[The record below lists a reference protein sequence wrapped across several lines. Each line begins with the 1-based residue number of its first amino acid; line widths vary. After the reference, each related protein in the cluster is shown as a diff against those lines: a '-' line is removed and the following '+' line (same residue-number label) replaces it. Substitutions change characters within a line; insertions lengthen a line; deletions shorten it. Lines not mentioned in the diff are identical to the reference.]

1 MGEEWKGRE
10 VMDLKTLSRSVLDR
24 GKEVA
29 LRHRRYWPA
38 AVGVV
43 VLLLIYGFS
52 RSNDTKVVYEVNR
65 QGEFKEGRI
74 LGSPLSTVVD
84 GKERMFAKHAQE
96 LQTNQTHLQESIELL
111 TKKVNEMSEKMGGVA
126 TKSEANPSPTG
137 ETAPTDSIPPVQF
150 SEGNPQLHAGPVQVG
165 GGSETRVF
173 EQSRR
178 TRSVVSKGPTI
189 ISFPVKEEEIEQKK
203 PGVVLPPGSYVK
215 GKILTGV
222 EAPEGKTYPV
232 LVQLDFAY
240 IMPNHNRLDLS
251 GCFMIAKATGNLSIE
266 RVEMQVTKLSC
277 VSKTGAMFERDV
289 SGFIADDKDNS
300 FAVLGSVN
308 SKQDRVAAMAFLASI
323 VEGVSKAVQQAQT
336 TQQTNAVGGSQSL
349 LTGDQMKYIGAGGA
363 SEAASTVANWYLH
376 QAQNLLPTINVG
388 SGRDVWVVM
397 QESVSMPEN
406 YFKKGEDSNAVYTHF
421 TRMLN

>member
-1 MGEEWKGRE
+1 
-10 VMDLKTLSRSVLDR
+10 MDVQTLSRSLFGR
-24 GKEVA
+24 AKELA
-29 LRHRRYWPA
+29 ITHRKYWPA
-38 AVGVV
+38 AVGAVV
-43 VLLLIYGFS
+43 VLLIYGFS
-52 RSNDTKVVYEVNR
+52 HSSDPKVVYEVNR

-84 GKERMFAKHAQE
+84 GKERILAKHAQE
-96 LQTNQTHLQESIELL
+96 LQSTQAHLQESIEAL
-111 TKKVNEMSEKMGGVA
+111 TKKVNEMSDKMNGSVA
-126 TKSEANPSPTG
+126 SSTPANVT
-137 ETAPTDSIPPVQF
+137 TDATTNPQNESAIPKPVQF
-150 SEGNPQLHAGPVQVG
+150 SDSNPQLQARDVQPSVSRDRSEVFAPRQVRVVHRGPA
-165 GGSETRVF
+165 
-173 EQSRR
+173 
-178 TRSVVSKGPTI
+178 I
-189 ISFPVKEEEIEQKK
+189 ISFPVKEEEVEQKK

-240 IMPNHNRLDLS
+240 IMPNQHRLDLS

-277 VSKTGAMFERDV
+277 VSRTGQMFEREV

-308 SKQDRVAAMAFLASI
+308 SKQDRVAAMAFLASV

-336 TQQTNAVGGSQSL
+336 TSQTNAVGGSQSI
-349 LTGDQMKYIGAGGA
+349 LTGSQMKYIGAGGA
-363 SEAASTVANWYLH
+363 SEAASTVANWYLQ
-376 QAQNLLPTINVG
+376 QAQNLLPTINIG
-388 SGRDVWVVM
+388 SGRDVWIIM